1 MLVDSPKQAD
11 VVLIVDHSNLAF
23 RAIYANS
30 ELATTTGLKS
40 GHVFGSMRM
49 LVALFRDFD
58 DTKVC
63 PIFCYDG
70 KGAKAA
76 RQAVCPTY
84 KGNRKPHEVDP
95 IAGVKELVINLPGVH
110 IEQDGLEGDDA
121 IAWAVDL
128 VKGKNAVVHS
138 GDKDLYALM
147 RFPNVKCYS
156 PNKGRMVKP
165 EDWVE
170 EYKVTDPGKIPL
182 AKALFG
188 DASDNI
194 KGVER
199 LIKKQVEPVLNSEKC
214 VDIASFYDMLETK
227 PESMTNN
234 MYQKTLEAKERVLV
248 NYQIILPNTK
258 DFVKESVKRTIKS
271 TENQQKLLEVLTKYE
286 CRSVMEDVSQLY
298 S

>member
-11 VVLIVDHSNLAF
+11 IVLIIDLSNLAH
-23 RAIYANS
+23 RALYANS

-49 LVALFRDFD
+49 LVSLFRDFD

-70 KGAKAA
+70 KGAKLA

-128 VKGKNAVVHS
+128 VKGKDVVVYS
-138 GDKDLYALM
+138 GDKDMVALM

-165 EDWVE
+165 EDWIE
-170 EYKVTDPGKIPL
+170 EYKVQDPGKIPL

-199 LIKKQVEPVLNSEKC
+199 LIKKQVEPVLNSDKC
-214 VDIASFYDMLETK
+214 IDVASFYDILETK
-227 PESMTNN
+227 PESMTDN
-234 MYQKTLEAKERVLV
+234 MYQKTLEAKERVLI
-248 NYQIILPNTK
+248 NYQIILANTK
-258 DFVKESVKRTIKS
+258 VFLKESVKRTIKS
-271 TENQQKLLEVLTKYE
+271 TENRDKLLEVLTKYE
-286 CRSVMEDVSQLY
+286 CVSVLEDAAKLY
-298 S
+298 N